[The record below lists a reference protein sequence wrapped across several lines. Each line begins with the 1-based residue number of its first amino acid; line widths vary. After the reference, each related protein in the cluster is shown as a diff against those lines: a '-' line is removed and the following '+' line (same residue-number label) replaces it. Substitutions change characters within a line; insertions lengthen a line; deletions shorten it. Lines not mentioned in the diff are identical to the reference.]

1 MLKIV
6 DTILSSLHNISEE
19 LEPAKVAEKIIQET
33 CGLLNCERATL
44 FYVDQN
50 ELVALIA
57 KGAKNIKLPKNKGI
71 AGDVA
76 TNGKLLSVPNPREDK
91 RFEAKFDQDSGFITR
106 NILCAPILDKNNVTP
121 VAVLQCL
128 NKTSGSFTNED
139 EVMITHLCAHIGIA
153 LRQSQL
159 FEVARRAEQK
169 ALSLVEIVQMLH
181 SNPNINALIFALST
195 RSHQLVDADRCTL
208 YLVDRERG
216 QLVVMQGDADIR
228 IPLRKGIAG
237 HVATSGEIVN
247 IKDCYQDKRF
257 NKAVDRKTGYR
268 TRSMLCMPIMADTEV
283 IGVLQLINKL
293 DEPIFGP
300 SDESILSVLLNLA
313 GPILKKIFSLS

>member
-1 MLKIV
+1 VHPLW
-6 DTILSSLHNISEE
+6 
-19 LEPAKVAEKIIQET
+19 
-33 CGLLNCERATL
+33 
-44 FYVDQN
+44 
-50 ELVALIA
+50 
-57 KGAKNIKLPKNKGI
+57 IK
-71 AGDVA
+71 
-76 TNGKLLSVPNPREDK
+76 TQS
-91 RFEAKFDQDSGFITR
+91 Q
-106 NILCAPILDKNNVTP
+106 PI
-121 VAVLQCL
+121 AVLQCL
-128 NKTSGSFTNED
+128 NKLNSVPFTAED
-139 EVMITHLCAHIGIA
+139 EVIITHLCAHIGIA

-169 ALSLVEIVQMLH
+169 VLSLVEIVQMLH
-181 SNPNINALIFALST
+181 TPNLNINALIFALST

-216 QLVVMQGDADIR
+216 QLVVMQGEADIR

-268 TRSMLCMPIMADTEV
+268 TRSMLCMPIVADTEV

-293 DEPIFGP
+293 DEPVFGP
-300 SDESILSVLLNLA
+300 NDESVLSVLLGLA
-313 GPILKKIFSLS
+313 GPLLKKSSLFLKRSAPGLTPGMGSIGSDRISTGVRHSAAELQKRTLDKVGGPLHKDESSQA